1 MKPQPQ
7 PQAEPE
13 KDKEKEAEDKA
24 LERKDSSASSAML
37 REAEAKKQAAL
48 KPVVPVKHEYIV
60 VG

>member
-1 MKPQPQ
+1 MKP

-13 KDKEKEAEDKA
+13 KEKDSEKEEKTLDM
-24 LERKDSSASSAML
+24 KDSSASSAFGKD
-37 REAEAKKQAAL
+37 AEARKQAAL